1 MGSFYTQVDAT
12 EVELQQDKRVAQA
25 VQTYNQEVKKEQAV
39 IDALDMQFGWDFA
52 LELGK
57 FGTAEEGFRMAGT
70 QASKD
75 AAAYIYNTFESFGYD
90 PEYYEF
96 PVVEWNYYGASLEVE
111 GHEALSLPV
120 VPFVNT
126 PATPEGG
133 LEAEVVYIGHGTKA
147 ELEGVDLTGKIALLD
162 MDVDQ
167 MLWHNNAALQARLH
181 GAEAVI
187 LYYTTYYG
195 TDESG
200 EAGFVGDWS
209 GRRIDIPVLSIP
221 QKYGKQL
228 AKLAEE
234 KTITATLSSN
244 VTMNEDGTGRNVV
257 TKIEGSKFP
266 DEYVVVVA
274 HHDAFYTS
282 MQDDSLPV
290 GMMMTLAK
298 AMDEV
303 GYQPERSLLF
313 VTTDAEET
321 GDIDTF
327 YDWMMGS
334 WRMINDKIQEWNGKI
349 VNAHILEMIGMKG
362 VEELGF
368 RAPDIMYP
376 FAMSVIDG
384 YQPVGVPKDY
394 LGVDNFITT
403 SSDEWSFSYFGIPTT
418 RTRNEVKADEVYHTA
433 LDNEAHADFDLFTDN
448 VILQAKMLLRLDQA
462 ALLPYDLATIADKY
476 ILKLDEEVLAA
487 RGIDTSLQNA
497 AVAFSKEADKLYTQS
512 LQIKA
517 LYDQAQAKGKDLKL
531 INEQLMT
538 YNEAMRKVSETVIRG
553 TQYVGLDQVLT
564 QTEYYQ
570 NLPGIYEEAILSLKD
585 GDGKTM
591 LEDFDIDSDER
602 GQYAQGYMEYMEY
615 PVWIN
620 AYRECFEPESKSYKF
635 NWVENI
641 LLKYYD
647 IYQPL
652 MSIQDKVEAGDT
664 DFTYEIEALATVKN
678 DVQRRLELACEEDT
692 AMWEKAMTQLPVALS
707 TTLIQTLN
715 QLMQ

>member
-1 MGSFYTQVDAT
+1 DTTLM
-12 EVELQQDKRVAQA
+12 
-25 VQTYNQEVKKEQAV
+25 
-39 IDALDMQFGWDFA
+39 DF
-52 LELGK
+52 
-57 FGTAEEGFRMAGT
+57 FIIR
-70 QASKD
+70 
-75 AAAYIYNTFESFGYD
+75 
-90 PEYYEF
+90 
-96 PVVEWNYYGASLEVE
+96 
-111 GHEALSLPV
+111 
-120 VPFVNT
+120 
-126 PATPEGG
+126 
-133 LEAEVVYIGHGTKA
+133 
-147 ELEGVDLTGKIALLD
+147 
-162 MDVDQ
+162 
-167 MLWHNNAALQARLH
+167 
-181 GAEAVI
+181 
-187 LYYTTYYG
+187 
-195 TDESG
+195 
-200 EAGFVGDWS
+200 
-209 GRRIDIPVLSIP
+209 
-221 QKYGKQL
+221 
-228 AKLAEE
+228 
-234 KTITATLSSN
+234 TL
-244 VTMNEDGTGRNVV
+244 
-257 TKIEGSKFP
+257 FQWP
-266 DEYVVVVA
+266 
-274 HHDAFYTS
+274 
-282 MQDDSLPV
+282 
-290 GMMMTLAK
+290 
-298 AMDEV
+298 
-303 GYQPERSLLF
+303 
-313 VTTDAEET
+313 
-321 GDIDTF
+321 
-327 YDWMMGS
+327 
-334 WRMINDKIQEWNGKI
+334 
-349 VNAHILEMIGMKG
+349 
-362 VEELGF
+362 
-368 RAPDIMYP
+368 
-376 FAMSVIDG
+376 
-384 YQPVGVPKDY
+384 
-394 LGVDNFITT
+394 
-403 SSDEWSFSYFGIPTT
+403 
-418 RTRNEVKADEVYHTA
+418 
-433 LDNEAHADFDLFTDN
+433 
-448 VILQAKMLLRLDQA
+448 RLDQA

-570 NLPGIYEEAILSLKD
+570 NLPGIYEEAILSLKA